1 MNSEET
7 IHETSQQLHL
17 KKTALGI
24 LLGDQ
29 YPKKVAFV
37 RNGMLITDNLYRLQ
51 RFPGMKNLSQSSNA
65 RARGN
70 ELLKQMEPPRNDEF
84 QPERLPTEEDR
95 KKGRTALRQLS
106 DFVRKHLNEYAK
118 NPVEEKINLDELRG
132 LLGSDA
138 VETDP
143 NKEGEMNP
151 TGKITLAARPR
162 PNRNAGRKS
171 EASGK
176 GLGQGFEGSGTGGD
190 LTDEGGGT
198 GSGATPS
205 GTGTKEGVGTGQN
218 PSDDGDGSGDKKGK
232 DSKKPTPLMLTNVR
246 GVQLG
251 AKKRRVSFTPPND
264 GKVQLSFERVGADM
278 NTSLEVEA

>member
-1 MNSEET
+1 
-7 IHETSQQLHL
+7 
-17 KKTALGI
+17 
-24 LLGDQ
+24 
-29 YPKKVAFV
+29 
-37 RNGMLITDNLYRLQ
+37 
-51 RFPGMKNLSQSSNA
+51 MKNFVAVVECQSTE
-65 RARGN
+65 GN
-70 ELLKQMEPPRNDEF
+70 ELLKQMEPPRHDEF

-95 KKGRTALRQLS
+95 KKGRTALRQLH
-106 DFVRKHLNEYAK
+106 DFVRKHLNKYAK
-118 NPVEEKINLDELRG
+118 NPVEEKINLDELSD

-138 VETDP
+138 VGTDP

-190 LTDEGGGT
+190 LSDESDGT

-205 GTGTKEGVGTGQN
+205 GTGPKDGVGTGQN
-218 PSDDGDGSGDKKGK
+218 PSGDGDGSSAKKGK
-232 DSKKPTPLMLTNVR
+232 DSKNPTPLMLTNVR

-278 NTSLEVEA
+278 NTSLEVESVSSGSKVDAKTIELGVKKMIKTQFEVTFTENFDGAVKVIANAV